1 MTEAD
6 AWLASAASEPEM
18 KVVLETAGDEP
29 QVLMEWTT
37 QHWAGQPNQTYH
49 LDGAEW
55 QVKGFREDQEADG
68 TVVYRVTVEQAGEG
82 AG

>member
-6 AWLASAASEPEM
+6 AWLASASSEPEM
-18 KVVLETAGDEP
+18 KVVLETAADEP

-49 LDGAEW
+49 IDGANW
-55 QVKGFREDQEADG
+55 QAKNFREDREPDG
-68 TVVYRVTVEQAGEG
+68 TVVYRVTVEPAEEAG
-82 AG
+82 